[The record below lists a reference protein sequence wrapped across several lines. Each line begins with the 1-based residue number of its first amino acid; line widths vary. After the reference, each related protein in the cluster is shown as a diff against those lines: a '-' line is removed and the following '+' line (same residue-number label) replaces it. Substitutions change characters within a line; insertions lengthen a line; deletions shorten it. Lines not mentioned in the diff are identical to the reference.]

1 MLKITRV
8 VLPRGEITLQ
18 LDGRL
23 TGQWV
28 ELLRETAESVLNDGL
43 SLSVDLKNIYF
54 IDCEGIALIMRLI
67 KRGVLQINTPLFVV
81 EQIRRCKDV
90 QDE

>member
-8 VLPRGEITLQ
+8 VLARQEITLQ

-28 ELLRETAESVLNDGL
+28 ELLRENAESVLNDGL
-43 SLSVDLKNIYF
+43 SLNVDLKNICF
-54 IDCEGIALIMRLI
+54 IDCEGIALIMSLI
-67 KRGVLQINTPLFVV
+67 NRGVLHVNAPLFVV

-90 QDE
+90 QDA

>member
-8 VLPRGEITLQ
+8 VLARQEITLQ

-28 ELLRETAESVLNDGL
+28 ELLRENAESVLNDGL
-43 SLSVDLKNIYF
+43 SLNVDLKNICF
-54 IDCEGIALIMRLI
+54 IDCKGIALIMSLI
-67 KRGVLQINTPLFVV
+67 NRGVLHVNAPLFVV

-90 QDE
+90 QDA